1 MSVDQGS
8 NSCNGSESRRIVHV
22 VRIRSVRITELSVVL
37 VVGLREVSE
46 WIVVVNVDDTLENL
60 EPKRRN
66 GQDEVKG
73 ELELRT
79 EDSKKSHHG
88 VRAESSYEGRR

>member
-1 MSVDQGS
+1 
-8 NSCNGSESRRIVHV
+8 
-22 VRIRSVRITELSVVL
+22 
-37 VVGLREVSE
+37 VSE

-60 EPKRRN
+60 EPKRGN
-66 GQDEVKG
+66 GPDEGKG